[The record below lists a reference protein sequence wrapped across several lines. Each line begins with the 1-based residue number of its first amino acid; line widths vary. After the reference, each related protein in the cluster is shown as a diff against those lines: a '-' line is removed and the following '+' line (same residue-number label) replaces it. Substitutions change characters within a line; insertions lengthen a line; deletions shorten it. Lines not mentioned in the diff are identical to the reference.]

1 MTATA
6 GAEATSAARAPSPSP
21 SSPSILSPVVDF
33 LCVGGLSLIV
43 LVPLLVSGQAELG
56 FVTIA
61 ALVWIQT
68 LINTAHFMASYRIVY
83 RDRAM
88 IMKHKWAAIGVPV
101 IMAAFI
107 ALALATESTVLVV
120 LFFAVSSG
128 YLAWHYTGQAWGMMA
143 SYGRLGGLSFDN
155 SERLLIRSSLR
166 IMLAWHVTW
175 FLHYAIRN
183 PAVLEPVD
191 AIYRVVSAVTII
203 GFALGLV
210 GLVKAWRRT
219 GRIPPVRAV
228 VPWLAIFVW
237 YAAVARWGI
246 AGLFLVQL
254 AHAIQYLEF
263 PARVEVNRASANKAV
278 RLGTH
283 MLLYAAALLALAF
296 AVTVVV
302 PGPAMSVVTDAL
314 GIAQGSAAPVLILYF
329 INIHHYFTDGVIWK
343 ISNPEVR
350 RDLFAHV
357 MTAEAPSGA
366 RGKQTAQAPKPKAGK
381 PRQGAKR

>member
-1 MTATA
+1 MAATLGPQA
-6 GAEATSAARAPSPSP
+6 KTVAPASVPA
-21 SSPSILSPVVDF
+21 PSILSPVVDF

-43 LVPLLVSGQAELG
+43 LVPLLLSGQAELG

-61 ALVWIQT
+61 GLVWVQT

-83 RDRAM
+83 RDRTM
-88 IMKHKWAAIGVPV
+88 MMKHKWATIGVPA
-101 IMAAFI
+101 IMFAFI

-128 YLAWHYTGQAWGMMA
+128 YLAWHYAGQAWGMMA
-143 SYGRLGGLSFDN
+143 SYGRLGGLSFDK
-155 SERLLIRSSLR
+155 SERLLIRTSLR

-183 PAVLEPVD
+183 PAVLGPVNTL
-191 AIYRVVSAVTII
+191 YLVVSGATII
-203 GFALGLV
+203 AFVLGLI

-219 GRIPPVRAV
+219 GKLPPVRTL
-228 VPWLAIFVW
+228 VPWFAIFVW

-263 PARVEVNRASANKAV
+263 PARVELNRASATNAA

-283 MLLYAAALLALAF
+283 MVLYAAALLALSF
-296 AVTVVV
+296 AITVIV

-357 MTAEAPSGA
+357 IPVEAPSGKAAGERPPKLKSAKA
-366 RGKQTAQAPKPKAGK
+366 RPSA
-381 PRQGAKR
+381 RR

>member
-1 MTATA
+1 MAVTLAPQA
-6 GAEATSAARAPSPSP
+6 KPGAASPAAA
-21 SSPSILSPVVDF
+21 PSILSPVVDF
-33 LCVGGLSLIV
+33 LCVGGLSIIV
-43 LVPLLVSGQAELG
+43 LLPLLLSGRAELG

-61 ALVWIQT
+61 ALVWVQT

-83 RDRAM
+83 RDREM
-88 IMKHKWAAIGVPV
+88 IMKHRWAAIGVPA
-101 IMAAFI
+101 IMLGFI
-107 ALALATESTVLVV
+107 GLALATESTVLVV

-143 SYGRLGGLSFDN
+143 SYGRLGGLSFDK
-155 SERLLIRSSLR
+155 SERLLIRTSLR

-175 FLHYAIRN
+175 FLHYAIKN
-183 PAVLEPVD
+183 PAVLEPID
-191 AIYRVVSAVTII
+191 ALYTVVSGATII
-203 GFALGLV
+203 AFVLGLI
-210 GLVKAWRRT
+210 GLAKAWRRT
-219 GRIPPVRAV
+219 GKLPPPRAL
-228 VPWLAIFVW
+228 VPWFAIFVW

-263 PARVEVNRASANKAV
+263 PARVELNRASATKAA

-283 MLLYAAALLALAF
+283 MLLYVAALLALSF
-296 AVTVVV
+296 AVTVIV

-314 GIAQGSAAPVLILYF
+314 GIAAGSAAPVLILYF

-343 ISNPEVR
+343 ISNPDVR

-357 MTAEAPSGA
+357 MPVTASSGA
-366 RGKQTAQAPKPKAGK
+366 TAKQPASAAKLKTGKSRPS
-381 PRQGAKR
+381 AKR

>member
-1 MTATA
+1 VSAPAALAPQAKAGATA
-6 GAEATSAARAPSPSP
+6 
-21 SSPSILSPVVDF
+21 PSILSPVVDF

-43 LVPLLVSGQAELG
+43 LVPLLLSGQTEIG
-56 FVTIA
+56 FVSVA

-88 IMKHKWAAIGVPV
+88 IMKHRWAAIGVPA
-101 IMAAFI
+101 IMLAFI

-143 SYGRLGGLSFDN
+143 SYGRLGGLSFDK

-166 IMLAWHVTW
+166 IMLVWHVTW
-175 FLHYAIRN
+175 FLHYAIKN
-183 PAVLEPVD
+183 PVVLEPVN
-191 AIYRVVSAVTII
+191 ALYTVVSGATII
-203 GFALGLV
+203 AFALGMV
-210 GLVKAWRRT
+210 GLGKAWRRT
-219 GRIPPVRAV
+219 GKLPPIRAL
-228 VPWLAIFVW
+228 VPWLAIFAW

-246 AGLFLVQL
+246 AGLFLVQF

-263 PARVEVNRASANKAV
+263 PARVEVNRTSANKAA

-283 MLLYAAALLALAF
+283 MLLYSAALLALSF
-296 AVTVVV
+296 AITVIV

-357 MTAEAPSGA
+357 LPAESGV
-366 RGKQTAQAPKPKAGK
+366 RGAERPKREVDRGKPKAV
-381 PRQGAKR
+381 RRAR

>member
-1 MTATA
+1 MAATLA
-6 GAEATSAARAPSPSP
+6 PQSKSGAASPAA
-21 SSPSILSPVVDF
+21 SPSILSPAVDF
-33 LCVGGLSLIV
+33 LCVGGLSVIV
-43 LVPLLVSGQAELG
+43 LLPLLLSGKAELG

-61 ALVWIQT
+61 ALVWVQT

-83 RDRAM
+83 RDREM
-88 IMKHKWAAIGVPV
+88 IMKHKWASIGVPA
-101 IMAAFI
+101 IMLAFI

-143 SYGRLGGLSFDN
+143 SYGRLGGLSFDK
-155 SERLLIRSSLR
+155 SERLLIRTSLR

-175 FLHYAIRN
+175 FLHYAIKN
-183 PAVLEPVD
+183 PAVLEPVN
-191 AIYRVVSAVTII
+191 ALYTVVSGATVIA
-203 GFALGLV
+203 FALGSV
-210 GLVKAWRRT
+210 GLLKAWRRV
-219 GRIPPVRAV
+219 GKLPPIRAF
-228 VPWLAIFVW
+228 VPWFAIFVW

-263 PARVEVNRASANKAV
+263 PARVELNRTSANKAA

-283 MLLYAAALLALAF
+283 MLLYAAALLALSF
-296 AVTVVV
+296 AVTTIV

-314 GIAQGSAAPVLILYF
+314 GIAAGSAAPVLILYF

-343 ISNPEVR
+343 ISNPDVR

-357 MTAEAPSGA
+357 MPVAVATGAPAKPPTTA
-366 RGKQTAQAPKPKAGK
+366 TPKSGK
-381 PRQGAKR
+381 PRPSAKR

>member
-1 MTATA
+1 MAATA
-6 GAEATSAARAPSPSP
+6 APAAKTGALSPA
-21 SSPSILSPVVDF
+21 PSILSPIVDF
-33 LCVGGLSLIV
+33 LCVGGLSVIV
-43 LVPLLVSGQAELG
+43 LVPLLVSGKAELG

-83 RDRAM
+83 RDRTM
-88 IMKHKWAAIGVPV
+88 IMKHRWAAIGVPA
-101 IMAAFI
+101 IMLAFI

-143 SYGRLGGLSFDN
+143 SYGRLGGLSFDKN
-155 SERLLIRSSLR
+155 ERLLLRSSLR

-175 FLHYAIRN
+175 FLHYAIKN
-183 PAVLEPVD
+183 PAVLGPVN
-191 AIYRVVSAVTII
+191 ALYTIVSGATII
-203 GFALGLV
+203 AFALGLV
-210 GLVKAWRRT
+210 GLAKVWRRT
-219 GRIPPVRAV
+219 GKVPPLRAL
-228 VPWLAIFVW
+228 VPWFAIFVW

-263 PARVEVNRASANKAV
+263 PARVELNRASANKAA

-283 MLLYAAALLALAF
+283 MLLYAAALLALSF
-296 AVTVVV
+296 AITVIV

-357 MTAEAPSGA
+357 MPVE
-366 RGKQTAQAPKPKAGK
+366 APKPQRGK
-381 PRQGAKR
+381 RPKH

>member
-1 MTATA
+1 MAATV
-6 GAEATSAARAPSPSP
+6 GAEATSAARAPVP
-21 SSPSILSPVVDF
+21 PSILSPVVDF
-33 LCVGGLSLIV
+33 LCVGGLSLVV
-43 LVPLLVSGQAELG
+43 LIPLLLSGKAELG

-61 ALVWIQT
+61 ALVWTQT

-88 IMKHKWAAIGVPV
+88 IMKHKWAAIGVPA
-101 IMAAFI
+101 IMLAFI

-143 SYGRLGGLSFDN
+143 SYGKLGGLSFDK
-155 SERLLIRSSLR
+155 SERLLLRSSLR

-175 FLHYAIRN
+175 FLHYAIKN

-191 AIYRVVSAVTII
+191 ALYTVVSGATVIA
-203 GFALGLV
+203 FVLGLI
-210 GLVKAWRRT
+210 GLAKVWRRT
-219 GRIPPVRAV
+219 GKAPPVRAV
-228 VPWLAIFVW
+228 VPWFAIFVW

-263 PARVEVNRASANKAV
+263 PARVEMNRAGANKAM

-283 MLLYAAALLALAF
+283 MLLYAAALVALAF

-302 PGPAMSVVTDAL
+302 PGPALSVVTGAL
-314 GIAQGSAAPVLILYF
+314 GIAEGSAAPVLILYF

-357 MTAEAPSGA
+357 IPADAPGTARAKAGA
-366 RGKQTAQAPKPKAGK
+366 RSARGG
-381 PRQGAKR
+381 

>member
-1 MTATA
+1 
-6 GAEATSAARAPSPSP
+6 
-21 SSPSILSPVVDF
+21 
-33 LCVGGLSLIV
+33 
-43 LVPLLVSGQAELG
+43 
-56 FVTIA
+56 
-61 ALVWIQT
+61 
-68 LINTAHFMASYRIVY
+68 
-83 RDRAM
+83 M
-88 IMKHKWAAIGVPV
+88 IMKHRWAAIGVPA
-101 IMAAFI
+101 IMLAFI

-143 SYGRLGGLSFDN
+143 SYGRLGGLSFDK

-166 IMLAWHVTW
+166 IMLVWHVTW
-175 FLHYAIRN
+175 FLHYAIKN

-191 AIYRVVSAVTII
+191 AVYTVVSGATII
-203 GFALGLV
+203 AFALGLV

-219 GRIPPVRAV
+219 GKVPPARAL
-228 VPWLAIFVW
+228 VPWFAIFAW

-263 PARVEVNRASANKAV
+263 PARVELNRTSANKAA
-278 RLGTH
+278 RLGSH
-283 MLLYAAALLALAF
+283 MLLYAAALLALSF
-296 AVTVVV
+296 AVTLIV
-302 PGPAMSVVTDAL
+302 PGPAMSVVTDTL
-314 GIAQGSAAPVLILYF
+314 GIARGSAAPVLILYF

-357 MTAEAPSGA
+357 MPAEVPSGA
-366 RGKQTAQAPKPKAGK
+366 RGKQAVSGERTAKLKAGK
-381 PRQGAKR
+381 TRPSAKR

>member
-1 MTATA
+1 MAATLA
-6 GAEATSAARAPSPSP
+6 PHAKSGVASPAASQ
-21 SSPSILSPVVDF
+21 SILSPVVDF
-33 LCVGGLSLIV
+33 LCVGGLSVIV
-43 LVPLLVSGQAELG
+43 LLPLLLSGKAELG

-61 ALVWIQT
+61 ALVWVQT

-83 RDRAM
+83 RDREM
-88 IMKHKWAAIGVPV
+88 IMKHKWASIGVPA
-101 IMAAFI
+101 IMLAFI

-143 SYGRLGGLSFDN
+143 SYGRLGGLSFDK
-155 SERLLIRSSLR
+155 SERLLIRTSLR

-175 FLHYAIRN
+175 FLHYAIKN

-191 AIYRVVSAVTII
+191 ALYTVVSGATII
-203 GFALGLV
+203 AFALGLG

-219 GRIPPVRAV
+219 GKLPPVRAL
-228 VPWLAIFVW
+228 VPWFSIFVW

-263 PARVEVNRASANKAV
+263 PARVELNRASANKAA

-283 MLLYAAALLALAF
+283 MLLYAAALLVLSF
-296 AVTVVV
+296 AVTVIV

-314 GIAQGSAAPVLILYF
+314 GIAAGSAAPVLILYF

-343 ISNPEVR
+343 ISNPDVR

-357 MTAEAPSGA
+357 MPATAPNAPAKQSAGA
-366 RGKQTAQAPKPKAGK
+366 PNLKTGKS
-381 PRQGAKR
+381 RRSAKR

>member
-1 MTATA
+1 MSATA
-6 GAEATSAARAPSPSP
+6 AAQPKSGAAVRA
-21 SSPSILSPVVDF
+21 PSILSPAVDF

-43 LVPLLVSGQAELG
+43 FVPLLVSGQAELG

-88 IMKHKWAAIGVPV
+88 IMKHRWAAIGVPA
-101 IMAAFI
+101 IMLAFI

-143 SYGRLGGLSFDN
+143 SYGRLGGLSFDK

-166 IMLAWHVTW
+166 IMLVWHVTW
-175 FLHYAIRN
+175 FLHYAIKN

-191 AIYRVVSAVTII
+191 AAYTVVSGATII
-203 GFALGLV
+203 AFALGLV

-219 GRIPPVRAV
+219 GKLPPVRAL
-228 VPWLAIFVW
+228 VPWFAIFAW

-263 PARVEVNRASANKAV
+263 PARVEVNRASANKAI

-296 AVTVVV
+296 AVTLIV

-357 MTAEAPSGA
+357 RPAEQTGLP
-366 RGKQTAQAPKPKAGK
+366 RGKVTAGAPKLKTAKSRPN
-381 PRQGAKR
+381 AKR

>member
-1 MTATA
+1 MAATVAPPQQAKA
-6 GAEATSAARAPSPSP
+6 GAPPSAL
-21 SSPSILSPVVDF
+21 SPSILSPVVDF

-61 ALVWIQT
+61 GLVWIQT

-88 IMKHKWAAIGVPV
+88 IMKHKWAAIGVPA
-101 IMAAFI
+101 IMLGFI

-143 SYGRLGGLSFDN
+143 SYGRLGGLSFDK
-155 SERLLIRSSLR
+155 SERLLIRTSLR

-175 FLHYAIRN
+175 FLHYAIKN
-183 PAVLEPVD
+183 PAVLEPVN
-191 AIYRVVSAVTII
+191 ALYAVVSGATII
-203 GFALGLV
+203 AFALGLV
-210 GLVKAWRRT
+210 GLAKAWRRT
-219 GRIPPVRAV
+219 GKLPPVRAL
-228 VPWLAIFVW
+228 VPWLAIFAW

-263 PARVEVNRASANKAV
+263 PARVELNRTSANKAA

-283 MLLYAAALLALAF
+283 MLLYAAALLALSF
-296 AVTVVV
+296 AITVIV

-357 MTAEAPSGA
+357 MPAEAASGPREDHAAKASNRKAAA
-366 RGKQTAQAPKPKAGK
+366 RPKT
-381 PRQGAKR
+381 RR

>member
-1 MTATA
+1 MAATLA
-6 GAEATSAARAPSPSP
+6 PQSKSGAASPAA
-21 SSPSILSPVVDF
+21 SPSILSPVVDF
-33 LCVGGLSLIV
+33 LCVGGLSVIV
-43 LVPLLVSGQAELG
+43 LLPLLLSGKAELG

-61 ALVWIQT
+61 ALVWVQT

-83 RDRAM
+83 RDREM
-88 IMKHKWAAIGVPV
+88 IMKHKWASIGVPA
-101 IMAAFI
+101 IMLAFI

-143 SYGRLGGLSFDN
+143 SYGRLGGLSFDK
-155 SERLLIRSSLR
+155 SERLLIRTSLR

-175 FLHYAIRN
+175 FLHYAIKN
-183 PAVLEPVD
+183 PAVLEPVN
-191 AIYRVVSAVTII
+191 ALYTVVSGATVIA
-203 GFALGLV
+203 FALGSV
-210 GLVKAWRRT
+210 GLLKAWRRV
-219 GRIPPVRAV
+219 GKLPPIRAF
-228 VPWLAIFVW
+228 VPWFAIFVW

-263 PARVEVNRASANKAV
+263 PARVELNRTSANKAA

-283 MLLYAAALLALAF
+283 MLLYAAALLALSF
-296 AVTVVV
+296 AVTTIV

-314 GIAQGSAAPVLILYF
+314 GIAAGSAAPVLILYF

-343 ISNPEVR
+343 ISNPDVR

-357 MTAEAPSGA
+357 MPVAAATGAPAKPPTTA
-366 RGKQTAQAPKPKAGK
+366 TPKSGK
-381 PRQGAKR
+381 PRPSAKR

>member
-83 RDRAM
+83 RDREM

-219 GRIPPVRAV
+219 GRIPPVRAL

-263 PARVEVNRASANKAV
+263 PARVEVNRASANKVV

-357 MTAEAPSGA
+357 IPIQAPSGA
-366 RGKQTAQAPKPKAGK
+366 QSKQALSAAQTKAPKSRPS
-381 PRQGAKR
+381 AKR

>member
-1 MTATA
+1 MAATIAPQAKA
-6 GAEATSAARAPSPSP
+6 GAALP
-21 SSPSILSPVVDF
+21 PSILSPVIDF
-33 LCVGGLSLIV
+33 LCVGGLSLLV
-43 LVPLLVSGQAELG
+43 LVPLLVSGKAELG

-61 ALVWIQT
+61 ALVWVQT

-88 IMKHKWAAIGVPV
+88 ILKHKWATIGVPA
-101 IMAAFI
+101 IMLAFI
-107 ALALATESTVLVV
+107 ALALIMESRVLVV
-120 LFFAVSSG
+120 LFFGVASG

-143 SYGRLGGLSFDN
+143 SYGRLGGLSFDK
-155 SERLLIRSSLR
+155 SERLLIRTSLR

-175 FLHYAIRN
+175 FLHYTIKN
-183 PAVLEPVD
+183 PAVVEPVNGL
-191 AIYRVVSAVTII
+191 YTVVSGATVIA
-203 GFALGLV
+203 FALGLV
-210 GLVKAWRRT
+210 GLGKAWRRT
-219 GRIPPVRAV
+219 GKRPPAHTL

-237 YAAVARWGI
+237 YAAMARWGI

-263 PARVEVNRASANKAV
+263 PARVELNRASANKAA

-283 MLLYAAALLALAF
+283 MLLYAAALLALSF
-296 AVTVVV
+296 VVTVIV
-302 PGPAMSVVTDAL
+302 PGPAMSIVTNAL

-357 MTAEAPSGA
+357 MPAEV
-366 RGKQTAQAPKPKAGK
+366 AGGT
-381 PRQGAKR
+381 RS

>member
-1 MTATA
+1 MAATA
-6 GAEATSAARAPSPSP
+6 APQAKAGAPPSVLP
-21 SSPSILSPVVDF
+21 PSILSPVVDF

-43 LVPLLVSGQAELG
+43 LVPLLVSGKAELG

-88 IMKHKWAAIGVPV
+88 IMKHKWAALGVPA
-101 IMAAFI
+101 IMLAFI

-143 SYGRLGGLSFDN
+143 SYGRLGGLSFDK

-166 IMLAWHVTW
+166 VMLAWHVTW
-175 FLHYAIRN
+175 FLHYAIKN

-191 AIYRVVSAVTII
+191 SLYTIVSGATII
-203 GFALGLV
+203 AFVLGLV
-210 GLVKAWRRT
+210 GLAKAWRRT
-219 GRIPPVRAV
+219 GKLPPVRAL
-228 VPWLAIFVW
+228 VPWFAIFAW

-263 PARVEVNRASANKAV
+263 PARVELNRASANKAA

-357 MTAEAPSGA
+357 MSI
-366 RGKQTAQAPKPKAGK
+366 QAPGGAQSKQALSAPKTTPPK
-381 PRQGAKR
+381 SRPSAKR

>member
-1 MTATA
+1 MTKASRASRVSDASPRA
-6 GAEATSAARAPSPSP
+6 GA
-21 SSPSILSPVVDF
+21 SIMNPVVDF

-43 LVPLLVSGQAELG
+43 LVPLLLSGKTDLG
-56 FVTIA
+56 FITIG
-61 ALVWIQT
+61 ALVWTQT

-88 IMKHKWAAIGVPV
+88 IMKHKWAAIGVPA
-101 IMAAFI
+101 IMLAFI
-107 ALALATESTVLVV
+107 ALALTAESTVLVV

-128 YLAWHYTGQAWGMMA
+128 YLAWHYTGQVWGMMA
-143 SYGRLGGLSFDN
+143 SYGRLGGLSFDS
-155 SERLLIRSSLR
+155 SERRLIRSSLR

-183 PAVLEPVD
+183 PAVHEPVNVV
-191 AIYRVVSAVTII
+191 YTVVSGATVVA
-203 GFALGLV
+203 FALGMV

-219 GRIPPVRAV
+219 GKVPPLRTAI
-228 VPWLAIFVW
+228 PWLAIFVW

-263 PARVEVNRASANKAV
+263 PARVELNRASANKAAL
-278 RLGTH
+278 LGTH
-283 MLLYAAALLALAF
+283 MLVYAAALLALSF

-314 GIAQGSAAPVLILYF
+314 GIARGSAAPVLILYF

-343 ISNPEVR
+343 ISDPDVR
-350 RDLFAHV
+350 RELFAHLDP
-357 MTAEAPSGA
+357 APV
-366 RGKQTAQAPKPKAGK
+366 QAPAYVSARAEPA
-381 PRQGAKR
+381 RRR

>member
-83 RDRAM
+83 RDREM

-219 GRIPPVRAV
+219 GRIPPVRAL

-357 MTAEAPSGA
+357 MPVQASSS
-366 RGKQTAQAPKPKAGK
+366 AQSKRALSAAKTKTPKS
-381 PRQGAKR
+381 RSSSKR

>member
-1 MTATA
+1 
-6 GAEATSAARAPSPSP
+6 
-21 SSPSILSPVVDF
+21 
-33 LCVGGLSLIV
+33 
-43 LVPLLVSGQAELG
+43 
-56 FVTIA
+56 
-61 ALVWIQT
+61 
-68 LINTAHFMASYRIVY
+68 MASYRIVY
-83 RDRAM
+83 RDRTM
-88 IMKHKWAAIGVPV
+88 IMKHKWAAIGVPA
-101 IMAAFI
+101 IMLAFI

-143 SYGRLGGLSFDN
+143 SYGRLGGLSFDK

-175 FLHYAIRN
+175 FLHYAIKN
-183 PAVLEPVD
+183 PSVLEPVN
-191 AIYRVVSAVTII
+191 ALYTLVSRATII
-203 GFALGLV
+203 AFALGLV
-210 GLVKAWRRT
+210 GLVKLWRRT
-219 GRIPPVRAV
+219 GKLPPVRAL
-228 VPWLAIFVW
+228 VPWFAIFAW

-263 PARVEVNRASANKAV
+263 PARVEVNRASANKAA
-278 RLGTH
+278 RLGAH
-283 MLLYAAALLALAF
+283 MLLYGAAVLALSF
-296 AVTVVV
+296 AVTVIV

-357 MTAEAPSGA
+357 MPAEASSGA
-366 RGKQTAQAPKPKAGK
+366 RGKQTVGADRMRKPKT
-381 PRQGAKR
+381 AKTR

>member
-1 MTATA
+1 MAATLA
-6 GAEATSAARAPSPSP
+6 PAKSDAASQAA
-21 SSPSILSPVVDF
+21 SPSILSPAIDF

-43 LVPLLVSGQAELG
+43 LVPLLVSGKPELG

-61 ALVWIQT
+61 ALVWVQT

-83 RDRAM
+83 RDRTM
-88 IMKHKWAAIGVPV
+88 IMKHKWAAIGVPA
-101 IMAAFI
+101 IMLAFI

-143 SYGRLGGLSFDN
+143 SYGRLGGLSFDKT
-155 SERLLIRSSLR
+155 ERLLIRSSLR

-175 FLHYAIRN
+175 FLHYAIKN
-183 PAVLEPVD
+183 PAVLEPVNTL
-191 AIYRVVSAVTII
+191 YMVVSGATII
-203 GFALGLV
+203 AFALGLV

-219 GRIPPVRAV
+219 GKLPPVRAL
-228 VPWLAIFVW
+228 VPWFAIFVW
-237 YAAVARWGI
+237 YATVARWGI

-263 PARVEVNRASANKAV
+263 PARVELNRASANKAA

-283 MLLYAAALLALAF
+283 MLLYAAALLALSF
-296 AVTVVV
+296 GVTVIV

-314 GIAQGSAAPVLILYF
+314 GIAAGSAAPVLILYF

-357 MTAEAPSGA
+357 MPADASTASSMKVKT
-366 RGKQTAQAPKPKAGK
+366 GKRRSNANH
-381 PRQGAKR
+381 

>member
-1 MTATA
+1 MSATVA
-6 GAEATSAARAPSPSP
+6 AQPKSGAAAPA
-21 SSPSILSPVVDF
+21 PSILSPVIDF
-33 LCVGGLSLIV
+33 LCVGGLSLVV

-88 IMKHKWAAIGVPV
+88 IMKHRWAAIGVPA
-101 IMAAFI
+101 IMLAFI

-143 SYGRLGGLSFDN
+143 SYGRLGGLSFDK

-166 IMLAWHVTW
+166 IMLVWHVTW
-175 FLHYAIRN
+175 FLHYAIKN

-191 AIYRVVSAVTII
+191 AVYTVVSGATII
-203 GFALGLV
+203 AFALGLV

-219 GRIPPVRAV
+219 GKVPPARAL
-228 VPWLAIFVW
+228 VPWFAIFAW

-263 PARVEVNRASANKAV
+263 PARVELNRTSANKAA
-278 RLGTH
+278 RLGSH
-283 MLLYAAALLALAF
+283 MLLYAAALLALSF
-296 AVTVVV
+296 AVTLIV
-302 PGPAMSVVTDAL
+302 PGPAMSVVTDTL
-314 GIAQGSAAPVLILYF
+314 GIARGSAAPVLILYF

-357 MTAEAPSGA
+357 MPAEVPSGA
-366 RGKQTAQAPKPKAGK
+366 RGKQAVSGERTAKLKAGK
-381 PRQGAKR
+381 TRPSAKR